1 MGYMLGLCWNGFQVL
16 PFPLFQ
22 FQAKWIAMVLSGK
35 VKLPPTNEMTK
46 SIEAFYDQC
55 EASGKPMH
63 QWHDLVDIEVSSTCY
78 FMRNFS

>member
-1 MGYMLGLCWNGFQVL
+1 
-16 PFPLFQ
+16 
-22 FQAKWIAMVLSGK
+22 MVLSGK